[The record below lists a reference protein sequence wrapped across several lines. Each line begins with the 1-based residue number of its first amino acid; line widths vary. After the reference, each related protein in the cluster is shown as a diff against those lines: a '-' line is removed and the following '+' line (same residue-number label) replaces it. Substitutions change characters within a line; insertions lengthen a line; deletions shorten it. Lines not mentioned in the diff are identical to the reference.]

1 MLAKLNDNVAAL
13 VLGIYLLGILL
24 YVVQLLFMTEIW
36 LKGEEVDISAMTVAR
51 VLGSAW
57 LGLGLGVVLTFL
69 NGPDG
74 QKTFFTTLLVA
85 QVATLFWGFSGPCRH
100 TCSPCL
106 LQRMDCS
113 IASRMR
119 PGSRCFPPRVL
130 TQSLG
135 LVHRPIVP
143 STGPTSCRRRRDL
156 MLMVWSR
163 FMALSLKTFWVSWQM

>member
-74 QKTFFTTLLVA
+74 QKTFFTTILVA
-85 QVATLFWGFSGPCRH
+85 QVATLLVILHSHF
-100 TCSPCL
+100 
-106 LQRMDCS
+106 
-113 IASRMR
+113 IANE
-119 PGSRCFPPRVL
+119 PRTGDDAAIVSVL
-130 TQSLG
+130 TILFLIG
-135 LVHRPIVP
+135 WFRIKDRL
-143 STGPTSCRRRRDL
+143 
-156 MLMVWSR
+156 
-163 FMALSLKTFWVSWQM
+163 

>member
-13 VLGIYLLGILL
+13 VFGIYLLGILM

-74 QKTFFTTLLVA
+74 QKTFFTTILVA
-85 QVATLFWGFSGPCRH
+85 QIATLLVILHSHF
-100 TCSPCL
+100 
-106 LQRMDCS
+106 
-113 IASRMR
+113 IANEPQTGDDVAIVS
-119 PGSRCFPPRVL
+119 VL
-130 TQSLG
+130 TILFLIG
-135 LVHRPIVP
+135 WFRIKDRL
-143 STGPTSCRRRRDL
+143 
-156 MLMVWSR
+156 
-163 FMALSLKTFWVSWQM
+163 

>member
-13 VLGIYLLGILL
+13 VLGIYMLGILL

-85 QVATLFWGFSGPCRH
+85 QVATLLVILHSHF
-100 TCSPCL
+100 
-106 LQRMDCS
+106 
-113 IASRMR
+113 IANEIGRAH
-119 PGSRCFPPRVL
+119 V
-130 TQSLG
+130 
-135 LVHRPIVP
+135 
-143 STGPTSCRRRRDL
+143 
-156 MLMVWSR
+156 
-163 FMALSLKTFWVSWQM
+163 